1 MGSFVISTAFH
12 NSPAIQS
19 LAPPFVTRASLITK
33 LPPEILSLVFGFS
46 SNVELKTLRLTC
58 RYLYDTATPL
68 LFNSVFVSARQVDLQ
83 VAELVASRF
92 SNSIQTLT
100 FSSGCYFPSTLP
112 EFRDL
117 LKRIFPPCHNLI
129 LHDKT
134 STDYWELYTKLG
146 SERRA
151 LYERGAVHAQLL
163 HLLKTLPNL
172 RQVVITDRR
181 RRQDLSWFQEALMSE
196 TAQCHP
202 PSQTCISPSA
212 RLRRALASLP
222 GLRKRSTPFRSYS
235 GKIAWTRFLSSFTNE
250 VIQAVEAVLNIGCN
264 CLDKELSVDWAES
277 PGLGLAG
284 LPCMP
289 QNPWVDLMT
298 TLHTSSDAPIN
309 TISIQPRHQY
319 NYLPFPAFEAWKP
332 YNFHAS
338 ASLLARL
345 TKLELYLMGCMTTNS
360 GELIERYQME
370 HRAKILSMAS
380 NLQSLKIGFPDW
392 EGQPLYKTPDYAFSA
407 FDVLLGGCKLPH
419 LSALH
424 LSNLWVHE
432 EAFSV
437 CLQHSPD
444 LSDLALRGFSMLEV
458 QSGLM
463 ETANP
468 KSWERLLHTIRG
480 TLPHLQHFHI
490 STKPFWQAEHETL
503 RGHSKT
509 DGDMLIQRFVLNGGV
524 NPYEEIV
531 RESSTE
537 DH

>member
-1 MGSFVISTAFH
+1 MALKLHGLLQLSRNTKFGTALRH
-12 NSPAIQS
+12 SSI
-19 LAPPFVTRASLITK
+19 SLITK
-33 LPPEILSLVFGFS
+33 LPPEILTLVFEFS

-83 VAELVASRF
+83 VADLVASKF

-100 FSSGCYFPSTLP
+100 FSSGCFFPSTLP
-112 EFRDL
+112 EFRDE
-117 LKRIFPPCHNLI
+117 LKRHFPICHDLI

-146 SERRA
+146 SEGRT
-151 LYERGAVHAQLL
+151 LYERGAVHARLL

-196 TAQCHP
+196 TAQCFP

-235 GKIAWTRFLSSFTNE
+235 GKIAWARFLSSFTNE
-250 VIQAVEAVLNIGCN
+250 VVQAVEAVLNIGCN
-264 CLDKELSVDWAES
+264 CLDKEPSVLWAES
-277 PGLGLAG
+277 SGLGLAG

-298 TLHTSSDAPIN
+298 TLQTCSDAPIN
-309 TISIQPRHQY
+309 TISIQPRDQY

-345 TKLELYLMGCMTTNS
+345 TKLELCLMGGMTRTS
-360 GELIERYQME
+360 GALIETYQVE
-370 HRAKILSMAS
+370 HRTKILSMAS

-392 EGQPLYKTPDYAFSA
+392 AGHPPLYAPPGYAFSA

-424 LSNLWVHE
+424 LSNLWVYE

-444 LSDLALRGFSMLEV
+444 LSDLALQGFSMLEV
-458 QSGLM
+458 QSGRL

-480 TLPHLQHFHI
+480 TLRHLQHFHI
-490 STKPFWQAEHETL
+490 SSKQLLQAEHETL
-503 RGHSKT
+503 RGHSRA

-524 NPYEEIV
+524 NPFEGIV
-531 RESSTE
+531 RKRSTE
-537 DH
+537 DY